1 MLRADER
8 RDIVGELHM
17 RGLHNLV
24 EKILVHTDARTVAAC
39 HQVQN
44 CQQRSLGRWV
54 GGLVS
59 C

>member
-24 EKILVHTDARTVAAC
+24 EKILAHTDARTVAAC
-39 HQVQN
+39 HQVKS
-44 CQQRSLGRWV
+44 CQQRSLGRW
-54 GGLVS
+54 GS
-59 C
+59 CYI